1 MNVTRRIIFLF
12 VISLFTVYG
21 CTTAG
26 TFQSQNVTNVELSET
41 NFDILAR
48 NVSGTAHADFLLGIS
63 SSTGSVSNTL
73 ALVRVGGTP
82 TLYNDAI
89 TDLWDNFEDDY
100 GSADGRNLVLAN
112 VRYDT
117 DILNLVVFTKTTLII
132 HADVIEFR

>member
-1 MNVTRRIIFLF
+1 MNVTKHVVFFSAICALGM
-12 VISLFTVYG
+12 YG

-26 TFQSQNVTNVELSET
+26 TFQSQNVTNIELSET
-41 NFDILAR
+41 NFEIIAR
-48 NVSGTAHADFLLGIS
+48 NVSGRAHADFLLGIS
-63 SSTGSVSNTL
+63 SSTGSVGSTL

-89 TDLWDNFEDDY
+89 MDLWDDFEDDY
-100 GSADGRNLVLAN
+100 GSAEGRNLVLAN

>member
-12 VISLFTVYG
+12 VISPFTMYG

-41 NFDILAR
+41 NFEIIAR
-48 NVSGTAHADFLLGIS
+48 NVSGRANADFLLGIS
-63 SSTGSVSNTL
+63 SSTGSVSSTL

-89 TDLWDNFEDDY
+89 MDLWDNFENDY
-100 GSADGRNLVLAN
+100 GRAEERNLVLAN

>member
-73 ALVRVGGTP
+73 ALVRVSGTP

>member
-1 MNVTRRIIFLF
+1 M
-12 VISLFTVYG
+12 YG

-41 NFDILAR
+41 NFEIIAR
-48 NVSGTAHADFLLGIS
+48 NVSGRANADFLLGIS
-63 SSTGSVSNTL
+63 SSTGSVSSTL

-89 TDLWDNFEDDY
+89 MDLWDNFENDY
-100 GSADGRNLVLAN
+100 GRAEERNLVLAN